1 MTFKFSAKS
10 LYSWGTVLLWML
22 LIFFFSSQPA
32 HDSNEL
38 SKGITRSIK
47 EVVEK
52 ITPEE
57 EVFTFDD
64 FNHKVRKNAHFFIYL
79 VLGLLVLNA
88 LKKSRVIGFKRLL
101 MGFIICVLYAITDEI
116 HQLFV
121 PGRGAQVRDVMI
133 DSSGALVGILLLKII
148 SNKWRF

>member
-1 MTFKFSAKS
+1 MTFKFNVKS
-10 LYSWGTVLLWML
+10 LYSWGTVLLWMI

-57 EVFTFDD
+57 EVFTFGD

-79 VLGLLVLNA
+79 VLAILVLNS
-88 LKKSRVIGFKRLL
+88 LKSNRVKGSKKILITF
-101 MGFIICVLYAITDEI
+101 MICVLYAISDEI

-121 PGRGAQVRDVMI
+121 PGRGAQIRDVMI
-133 DSSGALVGILLLKII
+133 DSTGAVVGMLLFKVIGI
-148 SNKWRF
+148 VKRK